1 MGRSGHRGEMVQG
14 RLGRSRWKH
23 PDLTWSLPIGA
34 SEGDGV
40 RLRLCSLLAA
50 HRAQRRA
57 SCWAWDNATQGV
69 GAQGGCSRGTAGLGA
84 LLL

>member
-1 MGRSGHRGEMVQG
+1 MQG
-14 RLGRSRWKH
+14 RLGRSRRKH
-23 PDLTWSLPIGA
+23 PGLTRSLPIGA

-50 HRAQRRA
+50 HRAQRRT
-57 SCWAWDNATQGV
+57 SCWAWDNTTQGV
-69 GAQGGCSRGTAGLGA
+69 GVRGGRTRGTAGLGA